1 MRKSTAKRIQTCLVL
16 LLLVFAWYGGSY
28 KVMAKS
34 TPKVIVIDPAFQEK
48 ADNSKEP
55 IGPGAYKMGSE
66 ASSGNVGV
74 KTGYPEYELT
84 LQVAIKLK
92 DRLEDDGY
100 TVYLTRSSNDVD
112 ISNSGRAMI
121 ANMFDA
127 DLFISVSA
135 NDDGDA
141 GVKVLCQSEDNPYN
155 YGNYEAGR
163 LLSDAILGSVKPNCN
178 GGVVV
183 ENDNLAVMNWC
194 QAPSTVVEIGSLAN
208 EEDEDRLLNV
218 EYQKDIADGIA
229 NGVDSYFAQK

>member
-1 MRKSTAKRIQTCLVL
+1 MRRSTTKRIQTCLVL
-16 LLLVFAWYGGSY
+16 LLLLFAWFGGSN

-34 TPKVIVIDPAFQEK
+34 TPKVIVIDPAFQEE
-48 ADNSKEP
+48 ADNAKEP
-55 IGPGAYKMGSE
+55 IGPGAYRTGVE
-66 ASSGNVGV
+66 ASAGNVGAT
-74 KTGYPEYELT
+74 TGYPEYELT
-84 LQVAIKLK
+84 LQVALKLK
-92 DRLEDDGY
+92 DKLEDGGY

-121 ANMFDA
+121 ANMFEA
-127 DLFISVSA
+127 DLFIVVSA
-135 NDDGDA
+135 NEDGDA

-163 LLSDAILGSVKPNCN
+163 TLSDAILGSIKPKCS
-178 GGVVV
+178 GGKVI
-183 ENDNLAVMNWC
+183 EDDNLAVMNWC

-218 EYQKDIADGIA
+218 EYQQGLAAGIA